1 MTADSRVAPCWARCD
16 QFLSAEEGVPHI
28 DARMR
33 DVTPLIYA
41 VHKTVGRADEWIVIG
56 KPGPGHSVE
65 GTVIG
70 RTGRITGRVAPGAV
84 GEVTLQIRG
93 GSEAFY
99 AYASVSGVVIDK
111 GVKVR
116 VDDYQPPLT
125 VFVSPV
131 DPPPGT
137 QDTVPRSAIQDT
149 VRSRPT
155 HHSYT

>member
-1 MTADSRVAPCWARCD
+1 M
-16 QFLSAEEGVPHI
+16 
-28 DARMR
+28 
-33 DVTPLIYA
+33 
-41 VHKTVGRADEWIVIG
+41 
-56 KPGPGHSVE
+56 
-65 GTVIG
+65 IG
-70 RTGRITGRVAPGAV
+70 RTGRTTGRVAPGAV

-99 AYASVSGVVIDK
+99 AYASVTGAVIER

-131 DPPPGT
+131 DPAPAAPYILPRSLI
-137 QDTVPRSAIQDT
+137 QDTVPN
-149 VRSRPT
+149 PPP

>member
-1 MTADSRVAPCWARCD
+1 MAGSSVAMFRFAKQGCARTVTH
-16 QFLSAEEGVPHI
+16 S
-28 DARMR
+28 DARMER
-33 DVTPLIYA
+33 GRLLIYA
-41 VHKTVGRADEWIVIG
+41 VRKVVWPCGLER
-56 KPGPGHSVE
+56 
-65 GTVIG
+65 TVIG

-99 AYASVSGVVIDK
+99 AYASVNGAVIDK
-111 GVKVR
+111 GVKVK

-131 DPPPGT
+131 DPAPGT
-137 QDTVPRSAIQDT
+137 QDFVARSAIQDT
-149 VRSRPT
+149 VRSRPI

>member
-1 MTADSRVAPCWARCD
+1 M
-16 QFLSAEEGVPHI
+16 
-28 DARMR
+28 
-33 DVTPLIYA
+33 
-41 VHKTVGRADEWIVIG
+41 
-56 KPGPGHSVE
+56 
-65 GTVIG
+65 IG
-70 RTGRITGRVAPGAV
+70 RLGRITGRVAPGAV

-99 AYASVSGVVIDK
+99 AYASVAGAVIDK

-131 DPPPGT
+131 EPA
-137 QDTVPRSAIQDT
+137 RSAIQDAPRRSLIQDT
-149 VRSRPT
+149 VRGSPP